1 LAPERARKNRERS
14 IRARIG
20 LSSRTTMTDSKDPD
34 LILIVTQ
41 ERRADGRR
49 ALCFVV
55 KTGLDIKV
63 FYSRSFQNDPEEHF
77 ANLFRDI
84 DWTRANQIRDWLVGR
99 GALLS
104 EELLP
109 AELRHLLW
117 ASLKSVQTVLI
128 VSDEVWIPWE
138 LLRLQNPVDLGSGI
152 FLVEGFRV
160 TRWLLSA
167 TSTLELPLRRIALV
181 APRDSGLPS
190 VVTEREWIKALGG
203 PTREVVE
210 IPARFAEVNAALASG
225 RFEGFH
231 FAGHGIDLGGGRR
244 RWSILLEDSEQLD
257 YEHLYGPARQLG
269 NSRPLVFLNAC
280 HSGRGAT
287 SLTGMGGLAS
297 AFLLA
302 GAGAFIGSYWELKD
316 SHARHFAEDLYKNLL
331 AGVEMG
337 EAVQKARLELR
348 DRFPQDHGW
357 LAYTVFAHPLARC
370 AEARVVLEPPA
381 PTQIPV
387 KKQSQRKPG
396 PIKGVEEKKQDN
408 SPKAEDKVGDER
420 KRSKPV
426 HRVLPLQPKP
436 RPVPDPSPGDERTH
450 EKDGTTLVYV
460 PGGEIMLGAEG
471 VQDWTRPVHRIR
483 LHPFWIG
490 KFPITNEQ
498 YARFLTENPEAP
510 EPLFWRDSRFNQ
522 PNHPVVGVSWDDAQA
537 YCQWAGLELPSEA
550 QWEAAA
556 RGRDQRS
563 YPWGRGLATPL
574 QANFG
579 GTKGGTTPV
588 DAHPAGCGPY
598 GTFDQAGNVWEW
610 CLDPWSSTAYQKRE
624 SGLWDPVAKGEAAVR
639 AVRGG
644 SWNNPASDLHA
655 ACRERVTTKKYLKNL
670 GFRCL
675 WRPA

>member
-1 LAPERARKNRERS
+1 MIE
-14 IRARIG
+14 
-20 LSSRTTMTDSKDPD
+20 SKDPD

-41 ERRADGRR
+41 ERHADGQR
-49 ALCFVV
+49 ALRFVV
-55 KTGLDIKV
+55 KTGLEIQN
-63 FYSRSFQNDPEEHF
+63 FYSRPFQNDPEEHF
-77 ANLFRDI
+77 ANLFRDL
-84 DWTRANQIRDWLVGR
+84 DWTRAHQVRDWLVGR

-109 AELRHLLW
+109 NKLRHLLW
-117 ASLKSVQTVLI
+117 NLRASVHTVLI

-138 LLRLQNPVDLGSGI
+138 LLRFQNPTSPESGF
-152 FLVEGFRV
+152 FLVEAFGV
-160 TRWLLSA
+160 TRWLLGV
-167 TSTLELPLRRIALV
+167 TPTLELPLRRIALV
-181 APRDSGLPS
+181 APRDSGLPN
-190 VVTEREWIKALGG
+190 VVAEREWIKALHG
-203 PTREVVE
+203 PNREVID
-210 IPARFAEVNAALASG
+210 IPALFAEVHEALASG
-225 RFEGFH
+225 KFEGFH

-257 YEHLYGPARQLG
+257 YEHLYGPAKQLG
-269 NSRPLVFLNAC
+269 KGRPLIFLNAC
-280 HSGRGAT
+280 HSGRGVT

-297 AFLLA
+297 GFLRA

-316 SHARHFAEDLYKNLL
+316 SQARLFAEDLYKNLL
-331 AGVEMG
+331 SGMEVG
-337 EAVQKARLELR
+337 EAARNARLALR

-370 AEARVVLEPPA
+370 AEAPAISELPPRAKARARRQPKKKAEPVKKLRERKQEDSVRVEDKRVEVERVEVRHAEPAKVEFETTRSRSLQVIEHPPA
-381 PTQIPV
+381 PMAQ
-387 KKQSQRKPG
+387 
-396 PIKGVEEKKQDN
+396 E
-408 SPKAEDKVGDER
+408 
-420 KRSKPV
+420 
-426 HRVLPLQPKP
+426 
-436 RPVPDPSPGDERTH
+436 PSPGDERIH
-450 EKDGTTLVYV
+450 EKDGTVLVYV

-471 VQDWTRPVHRIR
+471 VQDWSRPVHRVR

-498 YARFLTENPEAP
+498 YARFLSENPEAP
-510 EPLFWRDSRFNQ
+510 EPLFWHDPQFSQ
-522 PNHPVVGVSWDDAQA
+522 PLHPIVGVSWDEAQA
-537 YCQWAGLELPSEA
+537 YCRWAGLELPSEA

-556 RGRDQRS
+556 RGRDQRP
-563 YPWGRGLATPL
+563 YPWGRDLPTPR

-579 GTKGGTTPV
+579 GLVKGTTPV
-588 DAHPAGCGPY
+588 DAYPAGCGPY

-624 SGLWDPVAKGEAAVR
+624 SGLWDPIAKGEAAVH

-644 SWNNPASDLHA
+644 SWNNPASDLHS